1 MTEKTLVILKPD
13 CVQRRLVGRVIQRL
27 EDKGLTI
34 VAMRQLHISTELAE
48 QPYAPHRGKA
58 FYAGLIEYITSGPVV
73 VMVVAGPG
81 AIEMCRRL
89 MGPTFGYQAEP
100 GTIRGDFGASKTY
113 NLVHGS
119 DAPET
124 AEIEIALYF
133 EPEELLDYE
142 TATHR
147 WSFRPDEA

>member
-34 VAMRQLHISTELAE
+34 VAMRLLHISTELAE
-48 QPYAPHRGKA
+48 RHYAPHRGKA

-89 MGPTFGYQAEP
+89 MGATFGYQAEP

-124 AEIEIALYF
+124 AETEIALYF
-133 EPEELLDYE
+133 EPQELLDYE
-142 TATHR
+142 TAAHR